1 MSLEIVDLL
10 DDAVPKG
17 GLVLLDHVTVET
29 LVVHLIQSINSDST
43 GTEISSIGVTSS
55 AAKRAFIEPHD
66 FDQARKMIA
75 EQEKDSKM
83 EKNGVDLE
91 ESAAFWRK
99 SAARAAALSPNK
111 YEKRTPLP
119 ARIVWTGALGDFE
132 NFQNKVEGHYAQI
145 GAGYLFD
152 EEIQAKFLEKGYEA
166 ILEFPDEGIS
176 SDSIQKG
183 CRRSIWSFAQRMPTW
198 CWENHPH

>member
-1 MSLEIVDLL
+1 
-10 DDAVPKG
+10 
-17 GLVLLDHVTVET
+17 
-29 LVVHLIQSINSDST
+29 
-43 GTEISSIGVTSS
+43 
-55 AAKRAFIEPHD
+55 
-66 FDQARKMIA
+66 
-75 EQEKDSKM
+75 M

-119 ARIVWTGALGDFE
+119 ARIVWTGALGGFE
-132 NFQNKVEGHYAQI
+132 NFRNKVEGHYAQI

-166 ILEFPDEGIS
+166 ILEFQEEGIPVTQFKK
-176 SDSIQKG
+176 DVGLSILTVLVL
-183 CRRSIWSFAQRMPTW
+183 RSAVSASLVLLQNEPSLNRMILIKRKK
-198 CWENHPH
+198 